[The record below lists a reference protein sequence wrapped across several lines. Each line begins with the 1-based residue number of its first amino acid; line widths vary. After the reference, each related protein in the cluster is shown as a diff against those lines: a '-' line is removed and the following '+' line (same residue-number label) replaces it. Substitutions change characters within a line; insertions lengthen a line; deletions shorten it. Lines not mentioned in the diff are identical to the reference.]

1 MIALYIRL
9 SLADE
14 DISSEKEES
23 NSIVNQRELLY
34 DVVKEHPEFAGDEV
48 EEFVDDGYSGMNFE
62 RPAFQRMLSLIRQR
76 TVSVVI
82 VKDFSRFGRDYV
94 EVGDYMERVFPFL
107 GVRFIAVTDG
117 YDSVS
122 HKIGDDKDL
131 EIIIKNIVNSYYSR
145 DLSEKIRTTVRAKRR
160 RGEYVYSSRAF
171 GYLEDP
177 ENPAQIMI
185 DPEAGKYVRT
195 IFELALDGR
204 DTRMIAQKLNDQEV
218 PTPNTYN
225 ETHRIKG
232 KWGRQ
237 TKGEHIFWDS
247 QKVVRILSDPV
258 YAGAYVSAKHERVVA
273 GKKKMRHVTPD
284 EQIWIYDHHEAIV
297 TMDEFEKAQEVFHI
311 KAHNSV
317 LPYKRHPL
325 KGKIVCGNCN
335 YTILYN
341 ERKVIDCFY
350 ICPCIYKTNED
361 FGCSRERIQE
371 WMINDIVFRQ
381 MKLWFL
387 VLHQIDVKL
396 REEETKRFEQMQEVA
411 KEVSRVQKNLKSLQ
425 NQKVSL
431 YEDYSEGKIA
441 RETFISKRD
450 VLAAKIEKVK
460 EQVNELHRQENEIR
474 NGKRKR
480 KGDFEEL
487 IQRIDIFQN
496 EIILTRTMT
505 EAFLDKVIVYDKF
518 HVEIRWAW
526 QDLIADMGLLDE
538 ANEELQAEK
547 EKEMKARETATE
559 TATESEGT
567 GEGKAKENG

>member
-177 ENPAQIMI
+177 DNPAQIVI

-195 IFELALDGR
+195 IFEMAIDGR

-237 TKGEHIFWDS
+237 TKSEHIFWDS

-335 YTILYN
+335 YTMLYN

-350 ICPCIYKTNED
+350 ICPCIYKTNES
-361 FGCSRERIQE
+361 FGCSRERVQE
-371 WMINDIVFRQ
+371 GMINDIVFRQ

-387 VLHQIDVKL
+387 VLHQIDGKL

-411 KEVSRVQKNLKSLQ
+411 KEVSRVQKNLKSIQ

-431 YEDYSEGKIA
+431 YEDYSEGKMA

-450 VLAAKIEKVK
+450 VLATEIEKAK

-518 HVEIRWAW
+518 HVEIHWAW

-547 EKEMKARETATE
+547 EKEMEARRAV
-559 TATESEGT
+559 AKPEGT